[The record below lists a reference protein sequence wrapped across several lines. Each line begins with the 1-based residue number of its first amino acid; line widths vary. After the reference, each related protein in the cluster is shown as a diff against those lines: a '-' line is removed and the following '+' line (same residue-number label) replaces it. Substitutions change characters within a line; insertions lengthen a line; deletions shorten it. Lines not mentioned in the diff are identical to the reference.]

1 MSAPP
6 VGIVIVNWDLADDT
20 LACLE
25 SVFQMDYPAF
35 QVVVV
40 DNGSTD
46 GSPARIGAAF
56 PQVTQIVNAENRGFA
71 AGANLGLDW
80 ALAQGSAYVLVLNN
94 DTTVAPDLLAR
105 LVAAGE
111 SDPQTCGEP
120 GRTIGILS
128 PRIFYFD
135 EPARTWHLA
144 ARWHR
149 WLPMPVHVWEGAT
162 FPLTPTLSPEGEGA
176 CPPPLGEGLGEGDG
190 SELTAGVVEADFVSG
205 CAMMLRRS
213 LLEAVGGF
221 DASYFM
227 YGEDI
232 DLCARAKE
240 AGYRIVAV
248 PGARVWHKVSRSAAR
263 ASAEMRYWRTRNQI
277 EVYRRYLGGWRGRLL
292 PGYVLLKA
300 LVDVGRDLARGQV
313 DLVGPL
319 LRGVRDGLQGPRP

>member
-1 MSAPP
+1 MSAPS
-6 VGIVIVNWDLADDT
+6 VGIVIVNWNLAHET

-25 SVFQMDYPAF
+25 SVFQMDYRAF
-35 QVVVV
+35 QAVVV

-46 GSPARIGAAF
+46 GSPARIGAAY
-56 PQVTQIVNAENRGFA
+56 PQVTQIVNGVNRGFA

-105 LVAAGE
+105 LVAAAE

-128 PRIFYFD
+128 PRILYFD
-135 EPARTWHLA
+135 EPERTWHLA

-149 WLPMPVHVWEGAT
+149 WLPMPVHVWEG
-162 FPLTPTLSPEGEGA
+162 SGQ
-176 CPPPLGEGLGEGDG
+176 
-190 SELTAGVVEADFVSG
+190 VIEADFVSG

-213 LLEAVGGF
+213 LLEQVGGF

-240 AGYRIVAV
+240 AGYRVVAV
-248 PGARVWHKVSRSAAR
+248 PGARMWHKVSVSAAK

-300 LVDVGRDLARGQV
+300 LADVGRDLTRGQA
-313 DLVGPL
+313 DLVSPL
-319 LRGVRDGLQGPRP
+319 LRGVRDGLRGRP

>member
-6 VGIVIVNWDLADDT
+6 VGIVIVNWNLVDDT

-25 SVFQMDYPAF
+25 SVFQLDYPAF

-46 GSPARIGAAF
+46 GSAARIGAAY
-56 PQVTQIVNAENRGFA
+56 PQAAQIVNGENRGFA
-71 AGANLGLDW
+71 AGANQGLDW
-80 ALAQGSAYVLVLNN
+80 ALARGCAYALVLNN

-111 SDPQTCGEP
+111 SDPQ
-120 GRTIGILS
+120 IGILS
-128 PRIFYFD
+128 PRILYFD
-135 EPARTWHLA
+135 EPDRTWHLA

-149 WLPMPVHVWEGAT
+149 WLPMPVHVWQADT
-162 FPLTPTLSPEGEGA
+162 
-176 CPPPLGEGLGEGDG
+176 
-190 SELTAGVVEADFVSG
+190 ELVEADFVSG

-221 DASYFM
+221 DAGYFM

-232 DLCARAKE
+232 DLCARAKQ

-248 PGARVWHKVSRSAAR
+248 PGARMWHKVSVSAAK
-263 ASAEMRYWRTRNQI
+263 ASTEMRYWRTRNQI
-277 EVYRRYLGGWRGRLL
+277 RVYRRYLGGWRGRLL
-292 PGYVLLKA
+292 PGYVLLKM
-300 LVDVGRDLARGQV
+300 LVDVGRDLAWGQAE
-313 DLVGPL
+313 LVGPL
-319 LRGVRDGLQGPRP
+319 LRGVRDGLWGSQP

>member
-6 VGIVIVNWDLADDT
+6 VGIVIVNWNLADDT
-20 LACLE
+20 LACLD
-25 SVFQMDYPAF
+25 SVFQLDYPGF

-56 PQVTQIVNAENRGFA
+56 PQAAQIVNAENRGFA
-71 AGANLGLDW
+71 AGANQGLDW
-80 ALAQGSAYVLVLNN
+80 ALARGCAYILVLNN

-111 SDPQTCGEP
+111 SDPQ
-120 GRTIGILS
+120 IGILS
-128 PRIFYFD
+128 PRILYFD
-135 EPARTWHLA
+135 EPDRTWHLA

-162 FPLTPTLSPEGEGA
+162 FPLTPTLSPRGEGA
-176 CPPPLGEGLGEGDG
+176 CPPPLGEGLGEGEVFEE
-190 SELTAGVVEADFVSG
+190 ELPAGVIEADFVSG

-221 DASYFM
+221 DAGYFM

-232 DLCARAKE
+232 DLCTRAKQ

-248 PGARVWHKVSRSAAR
+248 PGARMWHKVSVSAAK
-263 ASAEMRYWRTRNQI
+263 ASTEMCYWRTRNQI
-277 EVYRRYLGGWRGRLL
+277 RVYRRYLDGWRGRLL

-300 LVDVGRDLARGQV
+300 LVDVGRDLARGQA

-319 LRGVRDGLQGPRP
+319 LRGVRDGLRGSQP